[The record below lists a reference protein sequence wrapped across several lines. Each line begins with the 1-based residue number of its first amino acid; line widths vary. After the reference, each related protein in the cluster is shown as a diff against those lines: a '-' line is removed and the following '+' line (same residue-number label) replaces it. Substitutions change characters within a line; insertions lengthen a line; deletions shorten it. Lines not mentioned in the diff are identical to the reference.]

1 MHIYYHMCSKADWKV
16 LSSPGNCL
24 GGRHGRGCNFDAL
37 VTSPLLLTPTV
48 QPHQYVSRYC
58 IHCQKSLA
66 TNPLLITVYPLCIAI
81 ITLYDIENSH
91 DISPMSPMR

>member
-48 QPHQYVSRYC
+48 QPHQYVSRYPLSK
-58 IHCQKSLA
+58 IHVK
-66 TNPLLITVYPLCIAI
+66 ITHC
-81 ITLYDIENSH
+81 
-91 DISPMSPMR
+91 